1 MDPPSEDDSGTFFY
15 ISQTEIGWVPS
26 KTELHWPSPCITMDS
41 VPPSEGGYSGSIP
54 DMGIRALRMGRFFY
68 LLIVYREPF
77 IVYSSSMMPSTPS
90 TVMQATT
97 ATPTRPRPRS
107 EAMTAATS
115 AHAPERTL
123 FVE

>member
-54 DMGIRALRMGRFFY
+54 DMGIRKALQHGALFCLM
-68 LLIVYREPF
+68 F
-77 IVYSSSMMPSTPS
+77 IAYF
-90 TVMQATT
+90 
-97 ATPTRPRPRS
+97 
-107 EAMTAATS
+107 
-115 AHAPERTL
+115 L
-123 FVE
+123 